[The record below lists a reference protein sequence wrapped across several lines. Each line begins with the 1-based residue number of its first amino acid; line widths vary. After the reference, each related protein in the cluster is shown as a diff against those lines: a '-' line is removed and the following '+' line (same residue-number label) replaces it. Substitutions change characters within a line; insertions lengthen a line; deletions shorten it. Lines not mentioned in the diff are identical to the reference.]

1 MDNAEKKI
9 ECFHKDIQTQIQGFV
24 EGRNED
30 AEDYAT
36 RAQGVMEELKYPF
49 LILFLGNFLCF
60 L

>member
-49 LILFLGNFLCF
+49 
-60 L
+60 